1 MALDIYNFTNYKK
14 LVRDGSS
21 WVGSYRLT
29 DTSKTIVICSPSF
42 RMVASVESVLFRSN
56 WVRVTGSYWNGS
68 GWTTAFSDWEAYKSG
83 KGSASFSFNHN
94 RETEATDSCDSPF
107 HNLWKFDISM
117 RGADG
122 SAHGYWDVWYGG
134 IEMMT
139 TNEYDETCKGR
150 LIQCCKP
157 DYWGV
162 GGTYAS
168 AEACVAG
175 QRPSVFRGNPIS
187 SGYQWMSASNID
199 N

>member
-1 MALDIYNFTNYKK
+1 MAEEIINFANYKSK
-14 LVRDGSS
+14 VRDGSA
-21 WVGSYRLT
+21 WVGSYSMT
-29 DTSKTIVICSPSF
+29 DTNKTLIIVAPSF
-42 RMVASVESVLFRSN
+42 RMVASVESVLLRSN

-94 RETEATDSCDSPF
+94 REAEATDSCDSPF
-107 HNLWKFDISM
+107 HNIWKLDVTM
-117 RGADG
+117 KGKDG
-122 SAHGYWDVWYGG
+122 SAHGYSDVWYGG

-139 TNEYDETCKGR
+139 QNEYNETCLGR
-150 LIQCCKP
+150 KIQCCKP

-175 QRPSVFRGNPIS
+175 QRPSVFRGNPLS
-187 SGYQWMSASNID
+187 SGYSWMSASNID
-199 N
+199 

>member
-1 MALDIYNFTNYKK
+1 MAEEIINFANYKSK
-14 LVRDGSS
+14 VRDGSA
-21 WVGSYRLT
+21 WVGSYSMT
-29 DTSKTIVICSPSF
+29 DTNKTLIIVAPSF
-42 RMVASVESVLFRSN
+42 RMVASVESVLLRSN

-94 RETEATDSCDSPF
+94 REAEATDSCDSPF
-107 HNLWKFDISM
+107 HNIWKLDVTM
-117 RGADG
+117 KGKDG
-122 SAHGYWDVWYGG
+122 SAHGYFDVWYGG

-139 TNEYDETCKGR
+139 QNEYNETCLGR
-150 LIQCCKP
+150 KIQCCKP

-175 QRPSVFRGNPIS
+175 QRPSVFRGNPLS
-187 SGYQWMSASNID
+187 SGYSWMSASNID
-199 N
+199 